1 MFMSITAFAQK
12 KPSVAKSK
20 ISKQQIQT
28 PLAVKPDAFKEKQAF
43 SWQIVTDKKILAANT
58 VFKEKI
64 QFEYNLVTIE
74 QNFKDEPFDF
84 NSTIKPDENGEL
96 YNPTYISKTL
106 IYRFEVK
113 NDVLILTETDTKVVK
128 KFKIFFNKNKE
139 AIRLQ
144 NLTNKRFY
152 NPTAFHGAS
161 KSM

>member
-1 MFMSITAFAQK
+1 MFVSMTAYAQNK
-12 KPSVAKSK
+12 SSAVKSK
-20 ISKQQIQT
+20 SSKQIQKT
-28 PLAVKPDAFKEKQAF
+28 LAVKPDTFKEKQAF

-58 VFKEKI
+58 VFKEII

-84 NSTIKPDENGEL
+84 NSTIKPDKNGEL
-96 YNPTYISKTL
+96 TNPTYISKTL
-106 IYRFEVK
+106 IYKFEVK

-144 NLTNKRFY
+144 NLTNKRLY
-152 NPTAFHGAS
+152 NPTPYRGAS